1 MHAHMHIC
9 ITCVHVCVYTYVY
22 GCMHV
27 QLNYCWIILILCC
40 FLLFAPELLMLED
53 PTAQFL
59 DLFSALFMHS
69 SLVIAFSLM
78 NLNTIHMLT
87 ALTCLLE
94 SSFISS
100 TPVYSTFLPGCLT
113 DISNST
119 CLKLNSNFCLFSNT
133 PDDLLNSQPS
143 HSVSGNSPFPV
154 A

>member
-1 MHAHMHIC
+1 MLPFSRGRGTLCMCDICVYVYACSHAHIC

-27 QLNYCWIILILCC
+27 QLNYGWIILILCC

-87 ALTCLLE
+87 APK
-94 SSFISS
+94 FI
-100 TPVYSTFLPGCLT
+100 TQL
-113 DISNST
+113 
-119 CLKLNSNFCLFSNT
+119 
-133 PDDLLNSQPS
+133 
-143 HSVSGNSPFPV
+143 
-154 A
+154 